1 MIFGKPQTNNGNY
14 AARIPGVLQ
23 VVKKAGQYQLV
34 IGSTVED
41 VYNDLVKMINIEN
54 DDSYK
59 STPKEKKNIF
69 DTVISV
75 ITGSIA
81 PAIPLLAG
89 AGMGK
94 VLLLILTISGLLSD
108 KSQTY
113 QILNLIFDTGY
124 FFMPAFIRFSYMF
137 RIINTHNLVF
147 PFSYISCKCSSLPN
161 YWIRTIFTSLNT
173 FRSYFTSTIFSKF
186 TSILFL

>member
-1 MIFGKPQTNNGNY
+1 
-14 AARIPGVLQ
+14 
-23 VVKKAGQYQLV
+23 
-34 IGSTVED
+34 
-41 VYNDLVKMINIEN
+41 MINIEN

-113 QILNLIFDTGY
+113 QILNLILI
-124 FFMPAFIRFSYMF
+124 PAISLCQRLLDFQPLRFL
-137 RIINTHNLVF
+137 ILIN
-147 PFSYISCKCSSLPN
+147 I
-161 YWIRTIFTSLNT
+161 
-173 FRSYFTSTIFSKF
+173 
-186 TSILFL
+186 